1 MYIVSPFVFDK
12 NLCPIVLN
20 FFLYIKSNRCS
31 SEYGYVDNYA
41 GRLLLSFLSDRNS
54 IYWVV
59 DILDVKYSS
68 ICVDYSSTLLF
79 CNVLKFLNN

>member
-31 SEYGYVDNYA
+31 SEYGYVDNIHHA
-41 GRLLLSFLSDRNS
+41 IDIPFSIIKSFYVHNCGYL
-54 IYWVV
+54 
-59 DILDVKYSS
+59 
-68 ICVDYSSTLLF
+68 
-79 CNVLKFLNN
+79 

>member
-31 SEYGYVDNYA
+31 SEYGYVDNLPYFKHFLFSVLVYLNVDNC
-41 GRLLLSFLSDRNS
+41 GYLRRKLFKQLRRSLLPLN
-54 IYWVV
+54 
-59 DILDVKYSS
+59 
-68 ICVDYSSTLLF
+68 LL
-79 CNVLKFLNN
+79 